1 MREASSVSFCWVAR
15 SRRWHLHVVA
25 VDKMGKKKN
34 VTKAVKVEN
43 ISADEEPQEPT
54 TTENEEQEETCINLA
69 ALDGYVLPNEE
80 ESVEEDEGTDAAVTK
95 PKKKRRRRTKKDI
108 LGDDYREKEER
119 RLEELL
125 FGNLLRNFE
134 GKTNDSK
141 PVEPKAEDSSESDG
155 EVSQAPVPE
164 GALPAD
170 VYGQNLLGTGTSGLK
185 AAWVDEDD
193 EETK

>member
-1 MREASSVSFCWVAR
+1 
-15 SRRWHLHVVA
+15 VVA
-25 VDKMGKKKN
+25 VEKMSKKKN
-34 VTKAVKVEN
+34 VTNSVKVEN
-43 ISADEEPQEPT
+43 ISVDEEPQEPT
-54 TTENEEQEETCINLA
+54 TPENEEQEETCINLA

-80 ESVEEDEGTDAAVTK
+80 ETDEEEGTDAAVTK

-125 FGNLLRNFE
+125 FGDLLRKFE

-141 PVEPKAEDSSESDG
+141 PVEHKAEDSSESDG
-155 EVSQAPVPE
+155 EVSQAPVSE